1 MPWVFLYF
9 IILALKLHPSSE
21 DERVQEYHMCILLT
35 YSPIPVKETQ
45 KIIITNLLWN
55 CLNSMSK

>member
-1 MPWVFLYF
+1 MPWVFLHFTITHTVF
-9 IILALKLHPSSE
+9 IILSLKLHPSSE

-45 KIIITNLLWN
+45 KIIIMNLL
-55 CLNSMSK
+55 